1 MENEKNGQDELL
13 QNDIQAMMQEQSDV
27 KLPGFLEDGRIWITV
42 AFLIIGVAMAHSIF
56 TGATSWQKN
65 KAKEAQVA
73 TQEKADKK

>member
-27 KLPGFLEDGRIWITV
+27 KLPGFLEDGRIWIIV